1 MTRRGGLLWRL
12 TRKRR
17 RGATAALDARLYRV
31 RIGLLV
37 GAIVVSA
44 VPTAINLERSR
55 GWRAEGKRIALTFDD
70 VPRGPGAFYTPE
82 QRATLLIAG
91 LRAAG
96 VAQAA
101 FFANPGRI
109 GPVNR
114 ADARL
119 ASYVA
124 AGHVVGDHSFS
135 HRDLASIPAA
145 AFLGDIDRAEHWL
158 RGRPGYRPWFRFPGL
173 NQGGRDMAKRRAVV
187 DGLIARGLQIAW
199 VSVDGSDWNI
209 EGQTIA
215 AKRAG
220 LRIDEAALRDFYVE
234 TMVQSADFSDA
245 LMRRTIGRA
254 PPQVL
259 LLHETDVAARYL
271 PDLVAAL
278 RKDGW
283 AIVTADAAFADPV
296 YHDTSDFVSANGTLP
311 EALAWRKGV
320 GGKLYYERNDLPLA
334 NRLFA
339 ERVLHRA
346 PLARTAAA
354 RTSSHR
360 RCPVQ
365 LHPWRR
371 VCASTAFVTPRTS
384 RLGIAV

>member
-1 MTRRGGLLWRL
+1 MRRGGLLWRL

-17 RGATAALDARLYRV
+17 RVAAAERDARLYRV
-31 RIGLLV
+31 RIALLV
-37 GAIVVSA
+37 GAIVVIA
-44 VPTAINLERSR
+44 VPTAISLERSFP
-55 GWRAEGKRIALTFDD
+55 WRNDGKRIALTFDD
-70 VPRGPGAFYTPE
+70 VPRGPGAFYTPD
-82 QRATLLIAG
+82 QRAALLIAG

-96 VAQAA
+96 VQQAA

-109 GPVNR
+109 GPANR
-114 ADARL
+114 ADERL
-119 ASYVA
+119 AAYVA
-124 AGHVVGDHSFS
+124 AGHVVGDHTFS
-135 HRDLASIPAA
+135 HHDLASTAA
-145 AFLGDIDRAEHWL
+145 PAFLADIDKAEQWLKGRA
-158 RGRPGYRPWFRFPGL
+158 GYRPWFRFPGL
-173 NQGGRDMAKRRAVV
+173 NQGGRDRVKRRAVL
-187 DGLIARGLQIAW
+187 DGLAARGLQIAW

-215 AKRAG
+215 ARRAG
-220 LRIDEAALRDFYVE
+220 RAIDDVALRDLYVE
-234 TMVQSADFSDA
+234 TMVQSADFSDV
-245 LMRRTIGRA
+245 LMRRTMGRT

-346 PLARTAAA
+346 PSASVPLRS
-354 RTSSHR
+354 RG
-360 RCPVQ
+360 CPVK

-371 VCASTAFVTPRTS
+371 VCPSTALAAHLHTP
-384 RLGIAV
+384 LGIAA